1 MKTNES
7 MLLPGEL
14 VVDNYC
20 GGGGASTGLEMFL
33 KCKVDIAI
41 NHNKEA
47 IDMHKV
53 NHPDTKHYCESV
65 WDVDPVKACNGRP
78 VGVAW
83 FSPDCTHFSKAK
95 GSTPVSKNIR
105 ALAWVAVKWAALV
118 PVRVIP
124 LENVEEF
131 LTWGPVVDGK
141 PCKERKGEIFKG
153 FIKALTTGLEK
164 ESPVYSDIYH
174 ALFKFNYDIK
184 YKLSLYKKI
193 KAGLGYDVEWKILKA
208 CDYGVPTIRKRFFLI
223 ARNDGQPI
231 VWPEITHGDE
241 KNGLLPYKT
250 VADHVID
257 WSLPAKSIFN
267 RTRPL
272 ADKTMQRIAKGIQRF
287 VIDNPEPYIVK
298 GEIMPF
304 ITECANGSSQRNM
317 SANEPLRTI
326 CAQVKGG
333 HFALVTS
340 YIVKMRGTNL
350 GHKIDEPLHTISA
363 GGNHHGEVRAFLIKY
378 YGKVGGQSVTSPLH
392 TVRATDC
399 FGLVLIKGEK
409 YQIADIALRMLA
421 PHELYAAHDFP
432 IDYKI
437 SHNSEGKKNTI
448 KNQVA
453 RVGNSV
459 PPTMAG
465 LIAYANLGPIKQH
478 NRIAA

>member
-1 MKTNES
+1 MSIYKNG
-7 MLLPGEL
+7 LLPGEL

-20 GGGGASTGLEMFL
+20 GGGGASTGLEMYL

-47 IDMHKV
+47 IDMHQV
-53 NHPDTKHYCESV
+53 NHPETKHYCESV
-65 WDVDPVKACNGRP
+65 WDVDPVKACSGSP

-83 FSPDCTHFSKAK
+83 FSPDCTHFSIAK
-95 GSTPVSKNIR
+95 GGMPVSQNIR
-105 ALAWVAVKWAALV
+105 GLAWLTVKWCALV
-118 PVRVIP
+118 PVRTFH
-124 LENVEEF
+124 LENVQEF
-131 LTWGPVVDGK
+131 KTWGPVKDGK
-141 PCKERKGEIFKG
+141 PIKERKGEYFNG

-164 ESPVYSDIYH
+164 ESPVYKDIYH
-174 ALFKFNYDIK
+174 ALFKFNYDIN

-193 KAGLGYDVEWKILKA
+193 KAGLGYDLEHKVLKI
-208 CDYGVPTIRKRFFLI
+208 CDYGVPTIRKRFFMT

-231 VWPEITHGDE
+231 TWPKVTHGD
-241 KNGLLPYKT
+241 KNSDLLPYKT

-267 RTRPL
+267 RKRPL
-272 ADKTMQRIAKGIQRF
+272 AEKTMQRIAKGIQRF
-287 VIDNPEPYIVK
+287 VIDNPEPYIIK
-298 GEIMPF
+298 GEIAPF
-304 ITECANGSSQRNM
+304 ITECANGSRQRNM
-317 SANEPLRTI
+317 AIDEPLRTI
-326 CAQVKGG
+326 CAKVKGG

-363 GGNHHGEVRAFLIKY
+363 GGNHFGEVKAFLIKY
-378 YGKVGGQSVTSPLH
+378 YGKVGGQSVLEPLH
-392 TVRATDC
+392 TVRANDC

-409 YQIADIALRMLA
+409 YQIVDIALRMLA

-432 IDYKI
+432 TNYKI

-465 LIAYANLGPIKQH
+465 LIAHANLCPATK
-478 NRIAA
+478 RSIAA

>member
-1 MKTNES
+1 MIKAE
-7 MLLPGEL
+7 EL
-14 VVDNYC
+14 IVDFYS

-33 KCKVDIAI
+33 KRDVDIAI
-41 NHNKEA
+41 NHNHEA
-47 IDMHKV
+47 IDMHKM
-53 NHPDTKHYCESV
+53 NHPNTKHYCESV
-65 WDVDPVKACNGRP
+65 WAVNPIQACMGRP
-78 VGVAW
+78 IGVAW

-95 GSTPVSKNIR
+95 GSTPVSQNIR
-105 ALAWVAVKWAALV
+105 GLAWVTVKWAALV
-118 PVRVIP
+118 KIRKFH

-131 LTWGPVVDGK
+131 KTWGPVKDGK
-141 PCKERKGEIFKG
+141 PIKARQGEYFNG

-164 ESPVYSDIYH
+164 DSPVYKDIYN
-174 ALFKFNYDIK
+174 ALFKFNYDIN

-193 KAGLGYDVEWKILKA
+193 KSGLGYDLEHKVLKA
-208 CDYGVPTIRKRFFLI
+208 CDYGIPTIRKRFFMS
-223 ARNDGQPI
+223 ARNDGKAI
-231 VWPEITHGDE
+231 NWPEATHGDKGSE
-241 KNGLLPYKT
+241 LLPYKT

-267 RTRPL
+267 RKRPL

-298 GEIMPF
+298 GEMGAF

-317 SANEPLRTI
+317 PINEPLRTI
-326 CAQVKGG
+326 CAKVKGG

-340 YIVKMRGTNL
+340 YVVKMRGTNL

-363 GGNHHGEVRAFLIKY
+363 GGNHFGEVRAFLIKY
-378 YGKVGGQSVTSPLH
+378 YGKIGGQSVTEPLH
-392 TVRATDC
+392 TVRAADC

-409 YQIADIALRMLA
+409 YQIVDVALRMLA

-432 IDYKI
+432 LNYII
-437 SHNSEGKKNTI
+437 SHNSKGKKNTI

-465 LIAYANLGPIKQH
+465 LIAYANCDNTKSC
-478 NRIAA
+478 NIAA